1 MAVVFISPKTRQRNF
16 FLGITISLVV
26 FLLFVTIG
34 VFLSKPKKVPE
45 TMVFN
50 KAKISIDM
58 NFFNDDQF
66 NRLEPFVQMQTQF
79 VYTATK
85 EDGEPMSGFIS
96 ADSKEEATKILENIG
111 LTVVSIK
118 EAEIGRENPFTP
130 YSQIIEIIEE
140 E

>member
-16 FLGITISLVV
+16 FLGITITLVV
-26 FLLFVTIG
+26 FLLFVTVG
-34 VFLSKPKKVPE
+34 VFLSKPKQVSE

-50 KAKISIDM
+50 KPKISIDM

-66 NRLEPFVQMQTQF
+66 NRLEPFTQMQTQF

-85 EDGEPMSGFIS
+85 EDDEQMSGFIS
-96 ADSKEEATKILENIG
+96 ADNREEATKILENIG
-111 LTVVSIK
+111 LDVISIK

-130 YSQIIEIIEE
+130 YNQIIGPIEE
-140 E
+140 